1 MTVSEQELYLSE
13 LHAMAM
19 FLDKATAKE
28 VLKDLRKYYPDIYNR
43 LETEVEIRS
52 SVPILCQ

>member
-1 MTVSEQELYLSE
+1 MTVEEQELYLSD

-19 FLDKATAKE
+19 FLDSFTSKE
-28 VLKDLRKYYPDIYNR
+28 VLKDLRKYYPDIYKK
-43 LETEVEIRS
+43 LETEVEIRT